1 MHPLPLCI
9 AAFAWTLLGASC
21 QSAPAPHG
29 EPSIIYLK
37 HVAADDMAET
47 LHQFLS
53 ESGQDLEITPHADS
67 NSLLVRASGE
77 RWRQLA
83 TLIDK
88 LDQPQR

>member
-1 MHPLPLCI
+1 MSKK
-9 AAFAWTLLGASC
+9 FA
-21 QSAPAPHG
+21 SAG
-29 EPSIIYLK
+29 
-37 HVAADDMAET
+37 DMAET
-47 LHQFLS
+47 LQQFLS

-77 RWRQLA
+77 RWQQLA